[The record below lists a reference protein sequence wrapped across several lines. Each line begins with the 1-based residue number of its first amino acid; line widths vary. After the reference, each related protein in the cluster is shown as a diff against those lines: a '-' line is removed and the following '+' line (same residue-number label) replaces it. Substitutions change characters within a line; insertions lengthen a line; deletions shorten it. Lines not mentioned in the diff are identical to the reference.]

1 MTSLASTDA
10 LFALLAPKGEL
21 KALSSLRTMFLQ
33 HATKGTQY
41 LDNADTL
48 AAYRSF
54 FFPQTFAKVSGLIEG
69 LRYERVLDLGSAMGG
84 AAFAAWAQNP
94 KSKLE
99 LVDFSDAALAD
110 GQRLAAALGAQCTT
124 RKHRLDESLPAFTQR
139 YDLIISANA
148 LSELP
153 FETRVQRCQQLFS
166 DVLAPGGALLLIEPA
181 DRAHARELQALRDR
195 LLPLGHKPSAPCPH
209 AAPCPASVR
218 ERDFCHQAKNATFP
232 PWFER
237 LQQQV
242 GISDP
247 RMRFSYLL
255 YAPLIREPEA
265 DLVRIIS
272 HPMKDKGRM
281 RFLGCSARG
290 LVELQRQD
298 KHATQGNAG
307 FDGLMRGA
315 LIRVG
320 APLADRVR
328 IEPETKV
335 ESLSSG
341 SDDEL
346 R

>member
-1 MTSLASTDA
+1 MIFLGSTEA
-10 LFALLAPKGEL
+10 LFALLEPKGEL
-21 KALSSLRTMFLQ
+21 KALSTLRTMFLQ

-41 LDNADTL
+41 LDDAGTL

-54 FFPQTFAKVSGLIEG
+54 FFPQTFAKVAGLIQDLKYG
-69 LRYERVLDLGSAMGG
+69 SVLDLGSAMGG

-94 KSKLE
+94 NAKLE
-99 LVDFSDAALAD
+99 LVDFSEAALND
-110 GQRLAAALGAQCTT
+110 GKRIAAAVGAQCST
-124 RKHRLDESLPAFTQR
+124 RKHRLDESLPAFGKR

-181 DRAHARELQALRDR
+181 DREHARALQALRDQ
-195 LLPLGHKPSAPCPH
+195 LLPLGHRPIAPCPH
-209 AAPCPASVR
+209 SEPCPASVR
-218 ERDFCHQAKNATFP
+218 ERDFCHQAKTVALP

-237 LQQQV
+237 LQSQV
-242 GISDP
+242 GISDA

-255 YAPLIREPEA
+255 YAPQLREPEA

-298 KHATQGNAG
+298 KHASDTNAG
-307 FDGLMRGA
+307 FDGLARGA

-320 APLADRVR
+320 VPLADRVR
-328 IEPETKV
+328 IEPDTRV
-335 ESLSSG
+335 ESVSAG
-341 SDDEL
+341 TADTN
-346 R
+346 